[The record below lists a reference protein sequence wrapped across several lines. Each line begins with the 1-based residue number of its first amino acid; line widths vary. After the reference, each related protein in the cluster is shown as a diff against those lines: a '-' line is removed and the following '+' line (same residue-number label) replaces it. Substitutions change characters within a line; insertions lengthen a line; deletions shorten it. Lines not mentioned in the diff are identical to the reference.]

1 MMIFL
6 CVYAFQQKKS
16 FYLFSTRQMLQFTQI
31 NSSRAEQLWDIFI
44 SSRARSGGEIP
55 LVIAARIFDRPI
67 NKLSIKE
74 LNDAL
79 HGSKKGMIGCHWIYA
94 TVKSV

>member
-1 MMIFL
+1 MRKSETKIKCVFIVLDSTHLSTLFYHNFL
-6 CVYAFQQKKS
+6 Q
-16 FYLFSTRQMLQFTQI
+16 
-31 NSSRAEQLWDIFI
+31 
-44 SSRARSGGEIP
+44 EIP

-79 HGSKKGMIGCHWIYA
+79 HGSKQGMIG
-94 TVKSV
+94 